1 MRLHG
6 ERQRRDHH
14 RAHDQQHGHAPHQYE
29 TNPPQ
34 PARAN
39 HIGNVNRLVKRRRS
53 SERSSR
59 RSSERNSSGMTT
71 VGSCTGIRSDSGAIA
86 DAIVIITGIIGISR
100 GARHGTEQPHG
111 RTQHR
116 MRMHVGIRPAGE
128 QTDGFTHQSRGRP
141 KHGFLLRTHPCSH
154 PPYESPCPL

>member
-34 PARAN
+34 PARTN

-100 GARHGTEQPHG
+100 GARHGTEQPHAHARRNPSCG
-111 RTQHR
+111 RADGRVYSSIERQTKTWVSPSNTP
-116 MRMHVGIRPAGE
+116 MFTPAIRKP
-128 QTDGFTHQSRGRP
+128 
-141 KHGFLLRTHPCSH
+141 L
-154 PPYESPCPL
+154 PPYRRAYP